1 VGGCE
6 VPGSLS
12 SRRERLRESPGSCP
26 LRKRDQLSTGHGRLS
41 GRGVFRRSR
50 DCNPQPPADSQRV
63 PRNIQTGTYPN
74 TARTA
79 GTQRNLLTGEG
90 VGLDLNMEISK
101 GVGGICCDG
110 YPICNGVARCFCRRI
125 DSISYADDLWKSR
138 RRGYAS
144 ERKDCA
150 TGVCSDMSLPEL
162 QHQAGSGFP
171 REISPSQQVRS
182 GSGKSF

>member
-1 VGGCE
+1 MGAG
-6 VPGSLS
+6 L
-12 SRRERLRESPGSCP
+12 RRKG
-26 LRKRDQLSTGHGRLS
+26 DQLSTGHGRLS
-41 GRGVFRRSR
+41 GRRVVTCSR
-50 DCNPQPPADSQRV
+50 DCNLQPPPDSQRV
-63 PRNIQTGTYPN
+63 PRNIQTGTN
-74 TARTA
+74 SIITRTV
-79 GTQRNLLTGEG
+79 GTGRNLLTGEG
-90 VGLDLNMEISK
+90 VGLDLNMEISI
-101 GVGGICCDG
+101 GVGGIRCDG
-110 YPICNGVARCFCRRI
+110 YPVCNGDTRCFCRRI

-171 REISPSQQVRS
+171 WEISPSQQVRS